1 MTSGSG
7 KDSGKGKQALGTR
20 LSHAARDRKLTQGGV
35 NPVVQRASTVIVESA
50 AKLFEPGGWTYGR
63 HGTATHEALK
73 QALLE
78 IEDAQHCALVPSG
91 LLACTVPFIAFAEA
105 GAHVLVADNVYGPTR
120 RWCDRTMSRWGCE
133 TEYFDPTIG
142 GDIAKLIRPTT
153 RVIFM
158 ESPGSMTFEI
168 ADAPAVAAAAKAR
181 NVVTVMDNTWAGGVV
196 YRPLDLGF
204 DLSVQANTKYVSGGA
219 DVLNGSI
226 FANSEPLISR
236 IKETIADLGLN
247 VAADDAYA
255 VLRGARSLPLRME
268 RHQESALTVA
278 KWLATHPSV
287 LRGARSL
294 PLRMERHQESALTV
308 AKWLATHPSVQRV
321 LHPALEDDPGHA
333 LWKRDFS
340 GSSGLF
346 GIVLKLSSTKQVHA
360 FLDAL
365 ELFGLGFS
373 YGGFESLVI
382 HCDPQLKRTATKP
395 AFGGPLIRL
404 SVGLEDSAD
413 LIADLDQAL
422 TRLG

>member
-287 LRGARSL
+287 
-294 PLRMERHQESALTV
+294 
-308 AKWLATHPSVQRV
+308 QRV

>member
-1 MTSGSG
+1 MSSSSDTGSG
-7 KDSGKGKQALGTR
+7 NGKKALGTR

-50 AKLFEPGGWTYGR
+50 SKLFEPGGWTYGR
-63 HGTATHEALK
+63 HGTATHEALR

-78 IEDAQHCALVPSG
+78 IEDAKHCALVPSG

-105 GAHVLVADNVYGPTR
+105 GAHVLVGDNVYGPTR

-133 TEYFDPTIG
+133 TEYFDPTTG

-153 RVIFM
+153 KLIFM

-168 ADAPAVAAAAKAR
+168 ADAPAIAAAARAR

-226 FANSEPLISR
+226 FANSEALISR

-247 VAADDAYA
+247 VAADDAFA

-268 RHQESALTVA
+268 RHQASALTVA
-278 KWLATHPSV
+278 RWLT
-287 LRGARSL
+287 
-294 PLRMERHQESALTV
+294 
-308 AKWLATHPSVQRV
+308 THPSVQRV

-346 GIVLKLSSTKQVHA
+346 GIVLKQSSTKQVHA

-382 HCDPQLKRTATKP
+382 HCDPQLQRTATKP

-404 SVGLEDSAD
+404 SVGLEDPAD

-422 TRLG
+422 KQLG